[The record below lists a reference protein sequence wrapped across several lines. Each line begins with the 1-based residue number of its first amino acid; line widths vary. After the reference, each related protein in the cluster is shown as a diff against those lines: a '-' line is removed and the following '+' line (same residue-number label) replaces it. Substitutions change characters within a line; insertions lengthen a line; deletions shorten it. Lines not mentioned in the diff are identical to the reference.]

1 MLNTLSIVKALSNQS
16 KMRHPIYIVILRFC
30 YLVTLGFWLTACSS
44 EQKAEDH
51 SAHSTPAAKPPTSDN
66 ALMLTDTQL
75 RLANITTQK
84 VSMKPVGQTQLLN
97 GVLAV
102 DEENSQV
109 ISTRISGRVEK
120 LFFKE
125 TGRSVRQGEA
135 LYEIYSEELL
145 TLQQEF
151 LLAKEQFETLGKDEP
166 RYESFLKTAEKKLLL
181 YGMSKNQIEQLRKSG
196 IQQQRIAFLSP
207 ATGIITEINATEGQY
222 VSEGALLYRIENTG
236 RLWVEAD
243 LYPNEAGLV
252 KVGDKVNVRINGFES
267 TPLEAKVVFLSP
279 EYRAN
284 TQITVMRG
292 ILENPGLTFK
302 PGMQAQVL
310 FTHSSRTA
318 LSVPVDAVIHDENGT
333 HVYVESGKN
342 TFEPRMVKTGIED
355 FDQVEIME
363 GLKEN
368 EIIAA
373 TGAYLLYSE
382 FILKKGVDPM
392 AGHHH

>member
-1 MLNTLSIVKALSNQS
+1 
-16 KMRHPIYIVILRFC
+16 MRHPIYIVILRFC
-30 YLVTLGFWLTACSS
+30 YLMTLGFWLTACSS

-222 VSEGALLYRIENTG
+222 VSEGALLYRIENTS

-252 KVGDKVNVRINGFES
+252 KVGDKVSVRINGFES

-284 TQITVMRG
+284 TQIIVMRG

>member
-1 MLNTLSIVKALSNQS
+1 MKHT
-16 KMRHPIYIVILRFC
+16 VIWRFWN
-30 YLVTLGFWLTACSS
+30 LVMLGFFLVACSTG
-44 EQKAEDH
+44 QKGEDH
-51 SAHSTPAAKPPTSDN
+51 SGHNATAAKHSASDN
-66 ALMLTDTQL
+66 LLMLTDTQI

-97 GVLAV
+97 GALAV

-125 TGRSVRQGEA
+125 TGRTVRQGEP
-135 LYEIYSEELL
+135 LYEVYSEELL

-151 LLAKEQFETLGKDEP
+151 LLAKEQFETLGKEEP
-166 RYESFLKTAEKKLLL
+166 RYESFLKTAEKKLSL

-207 ATGIITEINATEGQY
+207 ATGIITEINAAEGQY
-222 VSEGALLYRIENTG
+222 VSEGALLYRIENTS
-236 RLWVEAD
+236 RLWVEAE

-252 KVGDKVNVRINGFES
+252 KLGDKVSVRINGYES

-284 TQITVMRG
+284 TQIVVMRG
-292 ILENPGLTFK
+292 ALENRELTFK

-342 TFEPRMVKTGIED
+342 TFEPRMIKTGIED
-355 FDQVEIME
+355 FDQVEVTE
-363 GLKEN
+363 GLKED
-368 EIIAA
+368 EVIAA